1 MIAREYFRASRKL
14 LALFLLVTGIP
25 FAGLAWLGWRLL
37 EQDRALEN
45 QRLRERLENAAS
57 LLSHELNSALVEWE
71 QLLSTV
77 TPGVPVAL
85 PPGGVLLV
93 FDSSGVLHHQG
104 ARLPYCPLVPSPPE
118 APASVFRAAESHE
131 FREQDPA
138 SAATLYQSLARTRD
152 RRLRAAALMRLARCL
167 RKRQRIK
174 DALAVYKE
182 LEALGETPVAGSPAE
197 LLARH
202 ERIALLRIT
211 GDEEAGQRESELLA
225 LALWEGRFR
234 IDRTTFQFYS
244 ESLQP
249 TQVQPNSALML
260 AEAVEGLW
268 PLWQRQAEGRS
279 AWSGAGLAVAAVWRQ
294 TSAGTVALVTDV
306 NAPMASALP
315 AIQDLRI
322 RLALED
328 PAGRLAWG
336 IPAKAGLQVAR
347 TSQATGLPW
356 TLLVASA
363 DPAAEQAV
371 SSSRRSLL
379 VSGFALMLLVITAAS
394 YFVFRAVN
402 RELSVARLQSDFV
415 AAVSHEFRTPLTA
428 MSHLTEMLEEGGTP
442 GDRLPLYYRALGKE
456 TRRLRGMVESL
467 LDFGRME
474 AGRHIYHIEDAD
486 AADLVRRVVDEFRG
500 EVSAHAHRVQ
510 LDMPLGER
518 RIRADGEAIT
528 RALRNLL
535 DNAVKYSPESST
547 VRVVVE
553 SQPGRL
559 AISVED
565 QGAGIPKH
573 EQRRVF
579 RKFVRGTSSRTLNVE
594 GSGIGLSMVDH
605 IVRAHGGRVALDS
618 EPGRGSRFTILLPMK
633 PERK

>member
-1 MIAREYFRASRKL
+1 MIARKYFRAPGTL
-14 LALFLLVTGIP
+14 LALFLLVAGVP

-57 LLSHELNSALVEWE
+57 LLSHELNRALAEWE
-71 QLLSTV
+71 QLL
-77 TPGVPVAL
+77 PAGAL
-85 PPGGVLLV
+85 PPGGVRLV

-104 ARLPYCPLVPSPPE
+104 ARLPYYPLVASPPE
-118 APASVFRAAESHE
+118 APAGVFRAAESHE
-131 FREQDPA
+131 FREQDLA
-138 SAATLYQSLARTRD
+138 KAAALYQSLARTSD

-167 RKRQRIK
+167 RKQQRLK
-174 DALAVYKE
+174 EVLAVYRE

-197 LLARH
+197 LLARR
-202 ERIALLRIT
+202 ERIALLKMT
-211 GDEEAGQRESELLA
+211 GDEEAGRRESGLLA
-225 LALWEGRFR
+225 AALWEGRFR
-234 IDRTTFQFYS
+234 IDRATFQFYR
-244 ESLQP
+244 ESLPPAQAR
-249 TQVQPNSALML
+249 TDDALTL
-260 AEAVEGLW
+260 AEAVDALW

-279 AWSGAGLAVAAVWRQ
+279 AWSDAGHSVTAVWRR
-294 TSAGTVALVTDV
+294 TPAGTVALVAGVD
-306 NAPMASALP
+306 ALMASALP
-315 AIQDLRI
+315 AIKNLQV

-336 IPAKAGLQVAR
+336 IPAKTGLQVAK
-347 TSQATGLPW
+347 TFQATGLPW

-371 SSSRRSLL
+371 SASRRNLL

-467 LDFGRME
+467 LDFARME

-486 AADLVRRVVDEFRG
+486 AAELVRGVVDEFRE
-500 EVSAHAHRVQ
+500 EVSANTHRVE
-510 LDMPLGER
+510 LELPPGEC
-518 RIRADGEAIT
+518 RIRADREAIT

-553 SQPGRL
+553 SQPGHL

-565 QGAGIPKH
+565 QGEGIPKH
-573 EQRRVF
+573 EQRQVF
-579 RKFVRGTSSRTLNVE
+579 RKFVRGTSARALNVK

-605 IVRAHGGRVALDS
+605 IVKAHGGRVALES
-618 EPGRGSRFTILLPMK
+618 EPGRGSRFTILLPVK

>member
-1 MIAREYFRASRKL
+1 MFAPKYFRAPRKL
-14 LALFLLVTGIP
+14 LALFLLVTGVP

-57 LLSHELNSALVEWE
+57 LLSHDLNRTLADWE

-77 TPGVPVAL
+77 TPGVSVAL

-93 FDSSGVLHHQG
+93 LDSSGVLHHQG
-104 ARLPYCPLVPSPPE
+104 ARLLHYPLVPSPPE

-138 SAATLYQSLARTRD
+138 KAAALYQSLARTPD
-152 RRLRAAALMRLARCL
+152 LRLRAAALMRLARCL
-167 RKRQRIK
+167 RQQQRLK
-174 DALAVYKE
+174 DALAVYGE

-202 ERIALLRIT
+202 ERIALLKMT
-211 GDEEAGQRESELLA
+211 GDEEASRRESELLA
-225 LALWEGRFR
+225 SALGDGRFR
-234 IDRTTFQFYS
+234 IDRVTFQFYR

-249 TQVQPNSALML
+249 DQAQTNDALTL
-260 AEAVEGLW
+260 AEAVEALW

-279 AWSGAGLAVAAVWRQ
+279 AWSGSGRSVATVWRR
-294 TSAGTVALVTDV
+294 TSAGTVALVAGVD
-306 NAPMASALP
+306 ALMASSLP
-315 AIQDLRI
+315 AIKDLRI

-336 IPAKAGLQVAR
+336 IPAQAGLQVAK

-356 TLLVASA
+356 TVLVASA
-363 DPAAEQAV
+363 DPATEQAV
-371 SSSRRSLL
+371 SASRRNLL
-379 VSGFALMLLVITAAS
+379 ESGFALMLLVITGAS

-402 RELSVARLQSDFV
+402 GELGVARLQSDFV

-428 MSHLTEMLEEGGTP
+428 MSHITEMLEEGGTP

-456 TRRLRGMVESL
+456 TKRLRGMVESL

-474 AGRHIYHIEDAD
+474 AGRHVYHMEDAD
-486 AADLVRRVVDEFRG
+486 AAELVRRVVDEFR
-500 EVSAHAHRVQ
+500 EEASTNAHRVE
-510 LDMPLGER
+510 LDMPPGER
-518 RIRADGEAIT
+518 RIRGDREAIT

-535 DNAVKYSPESST
+535 ENAVKYSPQSST
-547 VRVVVE
+547 VKVLVE
-553 SQPGRL
+553 SQRGHL

-573 EQRRVF
+573 EQRQVF
-579 RKFVRGTSSRTLNVE
+579 RKFVRGASSRTLNVK

-605 IVRAHGGRVALDS
+605 IVKAHGGRVALQS
-618 EPGRGSRFTILLPMK
+618 EPGRGSRFTILLPVK
-633 PERK
+633 PERN

>member
-1 MIAREYFRASRKL
+1 MTARKYFRAPGTL
-14 LALFLLVTGIP
+14 LALFLLVAGVP

-57 LLSHELNSALVEWE
+57 LLSHELNRALAEWE
-71 QLLSTV
+71 GT
-77 TPGVPVAL
+77 L
-85 PPGGVLLV
+85 PPGGVRLV
-93 FDSSGVLHHQG
+93 FDSIGVLHHQG
-104 ARLPYCPLVPSPPE
+104 ARLPYYPLVPSPPE
-118 APASVFRAAESHE
+118 AHASVFGAAESHE
-131 FREQDPA
+131 FREQDLA
-138 SAATLYQSLARTRD
+138 KAAAVYQSLARTRD
-152 RRLRAAALMRLARCL
+152 RSLRAAALMRLARCL
-167 RKRQRIK
+167 RKQQRLK
-174 DALAVYKE
+174 DALAVYGE
-182 LEALGETPVAGSPAE
+182 LGALGETPVAGSPAE

-202 ERIALLRIT
+202 ERIALLKMI
-211 GDEEAGQRESELLA
+211 GDEQASGRESGLLA
-225 LALWEGRFR
+225 SALWDGRFR
-234 IDRTTFQFYS
+234 IDRATFQFYR

-249 TQVQPNSALML
+249 TQAPTDGALAL
-260 AEAVEGLW
+260 AEAVEALW
-268 PLWQRQAEGRS
+268 PLWQRQAEGRA
-279 AWSGAGLAVAAVWRQ
+279 AWSDAGRAVAAVWRR
-294 TSAGTVALVTDV
+294 TPAGTVALVAGVD
-306 NAPMASALP
+306 ALMASALP
-315 AIQDLRI
+315 AIRNLQV

-336 IPAKAGLQVAR
+336 IPTQAGLQIAK
-347 TSQATGLPW
+347 TSEATGLPW

-363 DPAAEQAV
+363 DPAAGQAI
-371 SSSRRSLL
+371 SASRRNLL

-442 GDRLPLYYRALGKE
+442 ADRLPLYYRALGKE
-456 TRRLRGMVESL
+456 TRRLREMVESL

-474 AGRHIYHIEDAD
+474 AGRHIYHLQDAD
-486 AADLVRRVVDEFRG
+486 AADLVRRVVDEFR
-500 EVSAHAHRVQ
+500 EQASANAHRVE
-510 LDMPLGER
+510 LDMPPGER
-518 RIRADGEAIT
+518 RIRADREAIT

-535 DNAVKYSPESST
+535 DNAVKYSPEYST

-553 SQPGRL
+553 SQPGHL

-565 QGAGIPKH
+565 QGAGIAKR
-573 EQRRVF
+573 EQRQVF
-579 RKFVRGTSSRTLNVE
+579 RKFVRGTSSRTLNVK

-605 IVRAHGGRVALDS
+605 IVKAHGGRVALES
-618 EPGRGSRFTILLPMK
+618 EPGRGSRFTILLPVK

>member
-1 MIAREYFRASRKL
+1 MIARKYFRAPRKL
-14 LALFLLVTGIP
+14 LALFLLVTGVP

-57 LLSHELNSALVEWE
+57 LLSHELNRALGEWE

-77 TPGVPVAL
+77 TPGVPVAV

-93 FDSSGVLHHQG
+93 FDSSGVLHQQG
-104 ARLPYCPLVPSPPE
+104 ARLPYYPLVPSPPE

-138 SAATLYQSLARTRD
+138 KAAALYQSLARTGD
-152 RRLRAAALMRLARCL
+152 RPVRAAALLRLARCL
-167 RKRQRIK
+167 RKQQQLK
-174 DALAVYKE
+174 DALAVYGE

-202 ERIALLRIT
+202 ERMALLKMT
-211 GDEEAGQRESELLA
+211 GDEEASKRESGLLA
-225 LALWEGRFR
+225 SALWEGRFR
-234 IDRTTFQFYS
+234 IDRATFQFYS

-249 TQVQPNSALML
+249 TQAQTNNALTL
-260 AEAVEGLW
+260 AEAVEALW

-279 AWSGAGLAVAAVWRQ
+279 AWPGGGLAVAAVWRR
-294 TSAGTVALVTDV
+294 TSAGTVALVAGV
-306 NAPMASALP
+306 NALMASALP

-336 IPAKAGLQVAR
+336 IPAKAGLEVAK
-347 TSQATGLPW
+347 TFQATGLPW

-371 SSSRRSLL
+371 SGSRRNFL

-394 YFVFRAVN
+394 YFVFRAMN

-428 MSHLTEMLEEGGTP
+428 MSHITEMLEEGGTP

-474 AGRHIYHIEDAD
+474 AGRHIYHMEDAD
-486 AADLVRRVVDEFRG
+486 AAELVRRVVDEFR
-500 EVSAHAHRVQ
+500 EEASANAHRVE
-510 LDMPLGER
+510 LDMPPGEH
-518 RIRADGEAIT
+518 RIRADREAIT

-547 VRVVVE
+547 VRVLVE
-553 SQPGRL
+553 SQRGRL

-565 QGAGIPKH
+565 QGAGIAKH
-573 EQRRVF
+573 EQRQVF
-579 RKFVRGTSSRTLNVE
+579 RKFVRGTSARTLNVK

-605 IVRAHGGRVALDS
+605 IVKAHGGRVALES
-618 EPGRGSRFTILLPMK
+618 EPGRGSRFTILLPVK